1 MKAWITLENG
11 RQVYRTVNERKPVA
25 RSAFPCPLIRSDRI
39 EPVQSMADG
48 KFYDSLSALRA
59 TYKPSGNPQG
69 EEYTEIG
76 DAPMRGP
83 KEMPRMTKQEISDLL
98 DKSEAMISRGE
109 VPQLEGVKDSLPSV

>member
-11 RQVYRTVNERKPVA
+11 RHVYRTIPEQRQSV
-25 RSAFPCPLIRSDRI
+25 RSSFPCPQIRSDRI

-48 KFYDSLSALRA
+48 NWYDSMSSLRA

-109 VPQLEGVKDSLPSV
+109 VPEIQSMHEA

>member
-1 MKAWITLENG
+1 MKAWVTLENG
-11 RQVYRTVNERKPVA
+11 RQVYRTVQEPKPIA

-59 TYKPSGNPQG
+59 TYKPGGNPQG

-83 KEMPRMTKQEISDLL
+83 KELPRMTKQEISDLL

-109 VPQLEGVKDSLPSV
+109 VPEIQSIHEA